1 MAEYTLTYD
10 EKVKGWTSFY
20 SYIPDMMV
28 NMNNEFYSFKDGQLY
43 VHNKSEGNR
52 NTFYGQ
58 TYNTELEFVAN
69 DAPSEVKIFKTIEI
83 EGDSKEWDVTVA
95 TDIESGHVNKED
107 FENKE
112 GFKYSYIR
120 RNASDEVN
128 TELLS
133 VQGVGN
139 LSSSSSNVYT
149 FSSVPGNISIGDV
162 LYFSSGGSYTKI
174 GVISSKN
181 NTTITTA
188 SSLSTPSNG
197 DFIFVAKNSVAESYG
212 LKGYYANIR
221 LANSGTSP
229 VEVFAVNSEVSKSFP

>member
-181 NTTITTA
+181 NTTVTTA

>member
-95 TDIESGHVNKED
+95 TDIESGHVNKAD

-139 LSSSSSNVYT
+139 LASSSSNTYS
-149 FSSVPGNISIGDV
+149 FASVPNNISIGDV
-162 LYFSSGGSYTKI
+162 LYFSSGGSYTKV
-174 GVISSKN
+174 GVVSAKN
-181 NTTITTA
+181 NTTITTV

-212 LKGYYANIR
+212 LKGYYASIR
-221 LANSGTSP
+221 LTNNGTTP